1 MCRPG
6 DNLRQNIDEKFNK
19 IIKIQGMS
27 NIINVYYVKVD
38 HQSIYTKEEM
48 WLLFIISF
56 KEEVGVPWD
65 QDLQQ
70 TCISYYNT
78 TTVMW
83 QFLSKQLIV
92 MDKQFAVKISLHNH
106 ARLHN
111 INDG

>member
-1 MCRPG
+1 MFIM
-6 DNLRQNIDEKFNK
+6 LK
-19 IIKIQGMS
+19 
-27 NIINVYYVKVD
+27 
-38 HQSIYTKEEM
+38 SITKAYTQKEEM
-48 WLLFIISF
+48 WLLSISSF

-70 TCISYYNT
+70 TCISYYNA

-106 ARLHN
+106 TRLHN